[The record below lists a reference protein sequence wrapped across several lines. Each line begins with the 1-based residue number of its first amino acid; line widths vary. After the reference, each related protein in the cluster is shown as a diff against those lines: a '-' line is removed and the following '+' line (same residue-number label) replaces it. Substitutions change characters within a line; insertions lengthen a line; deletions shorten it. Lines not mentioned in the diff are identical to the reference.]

1 MTTDLWC
8 LVWTAVL
15 CVALPNVGLVGRMQ
29 VAGGMEWALGNRDTP
44 LEVPAWVA
52 RAGRA
57 HINLVEGLAPFAVLV
72 LVAAVAGKANGWTAL
87 GAQIFL
93 LARIAH
99 AAIYIAGI
107 AGLRTLAFIAGV
119 VGEVLILLQL
129 F

>member
-15 CVALPNVGLVGRMQ
+15 CVALPNVALVGRMQ
-29 VAGGMEWALGNRDTP
+29 VPGGMQWAFGNRDTP
-44 LEVPAWVA
+44 LDVPAWAA

-57 HINLVEGLAPFAVLV
+57 HMNLVEGLAPFAVLV

-87 GAQIFL
+87 GAQLFL

-99 AAIYIAGI
+99 AVIYIAGI
-107 AGLRTLAFIAGV
+107 AGLRTLAFIAGGI
-119 VGEVLILLQL
+119 GEILILVQL